1 MLWQERI
8 SQEGIPDEEISESM
22 NNINPLYVPRNH
34 NVEAALQAATKQN
47 NMEPF
52 KKLFSILQ
60 NPHKENDDL
69 REYSTP
75 LSGDDSSYKTF
86 CGT

>member
-1 MLWQERI
+1 MLSDDASI
-8 SQEGIPDEEISESM
+8 
-22 NNINPLYVPRNH
+22 NKINPFIVNEFNLPG
-34 NVEAALQAATKQN
+34 TKS
-47 NMEPF
+47 EPF
-52 KKLFSILQ
+52 AFRDYE

>member
-1 MLWQERI
+1 
-8 SQEGIPDEEISESM
+8 M

-34 NVEAALQAATKQN
+34 NVEAALQAATEQN

-60 NPHKENDDL
+60 SPHKENDDL

-75 LSGDDSSYKTF
+75 LSEEDSSYKTF